1 MISKLLQW
9 VLVACAL
16 SVATTTGA
24 WAQSAVGFERVG
36 TGFMKRLCAAA
47 PAQGSARCHGE
58 VSTDSKGNALILT
71 LRPQSSTTLGAVPY
85 YARDLWSAYYGTTT
99 MPSPPPGAAP
109 TVAVV
114 AAYGYPKAAAD
125 LAKYRQMNGLP
136 PLCSATVTTG
146 CVKFTK
152 LNQSGVAG
160 SYPAGNTSWAQEQAL
175 DVQMVSALCP
185 WCNIV
190 LVEAASPSYINLGK
204 AEVTAGS
211 RSGVVAISNS
221 FGGSETGSSLYS
233 ASFSP
238 SNTVTNSVTGKL
250 NPAIAVVASAGDSG
264 FAGGAE
270 FPSSS
275 PYVLSVGGTTLK
287 YASGVWT
294 QTAWSKSGSG
304 CSKVYSQMAWQSPV
318 LPSTACVGRVATDVS
333 AVADINTGVLAVYR
347 GKLYRFG
354 GTSVGAPIIAG
365 IIGQRNQPISLT
377 MNSGTVASSV
387 YPTPGGANVE
397 TGYGKNLY
405 AQGAALRDVTAGK
418 TGTCPI
424 GFVCNA
430 AVGYDGPTGLG
441 TPNGSLS
448 PF

>member
-1 MISKLLQW
+1 MISKLLQS
-9 VLVACAL
+9 VVVACAI
-16 SVATTTGA
+16 VAAGLTGA
-24 WAQSAVGFERVG
+24 WAQSAVGLERAG
-36 TGFMKRLCAAA
+36 AGYMKRLCAST
-47 PAQGSARCHGE
+47 PAKGSARCHVE
-58 VSTDSKGNALILT
+58 VSTDSKGRALALT
-71 LRPQSSTTLGAVPY
+71 LRPQNSVTLGAVPY
-85 YARDLWSAYYGTTT
+85 YARDLWSAYYGTTS
-99 MPSPPPGAAP
+99 MPSPPPGSRP

-125 LAKYRQMNGLP
+125 LAQYRQMNGLP

-146 CVKFTK
+146 CVTFTK

-160 SYPAGNTSWAQEQAL
+160 SYPAGNSSWAQEQAL

-185 WCNIV
+185 WCNIL
-190 LVEAASPSYINLGK
+190 LVEAASSSYANLGK
-204 AEVTAGS
+204 AEVTAGNQP
-211 RSGVVAISNS
+211 GVVAITNS
-221 FGGSETGSSLYS
+221 FGGSESGSSQYA

-238 SNTVTNSVTGKL
+238 SNTVINGYAGKL
-250 NPAIAVVASAGDSG
+250 NPAIAVVASSGDSG

-275 PYVLSVGGTTLK
+275 PYVLSVGGTTLT
-287 YASGVWT
+287 YVAGVWS
-294 QTAWSKSGSG
+294 QTAWAKAGSG

-333 AVADINTGVLAVYR
+333 AVADINTGVVSVYR
-347 GKLYRFG
+347 GVLYRYG

-377 MNSGTVASSV
+377 VNSGTVASSV
-387 YPTPGGANVE
+387 YPTPGGTNVA

-405 AQGAALRDVTAGK
+405 AQRSALRDVTSGK
-418 TGTCPI
+418 TGTCTI
-424 GFVCNA
+424 GFLCNA
-430 AVGYDGPTGLG
+430 AAGYDGPTGLG
-441 TPNGSLS
+441 TPNGSLA